1 MRSMRT
7 QESVQISSLLF
18 AISFKNQTVVLSH
31 ATIYIGSIQIQ
42 CPSLLSCGMRKVH
55 VNVNTVPLRVSFV
68 SAMKLLR
75 QATAM
80 GPSKQEHR
88 LEKFMKATGYAN

>member
-1 MRSMRT
+1 
-7 QESVQISSLLF
+7 
-18 AISFKNQTVVLSH
+18 
-31 ATIYIGSIQIQ
+31 
-42 CPSLLSCGMRKVH
+42 MRKVH

-88 LEKFMKATGYAN
+88 LEVRDIRSLRIDCSHGRPFGLLLLFLFFYIGEEVHEGNWICQLNIIIG